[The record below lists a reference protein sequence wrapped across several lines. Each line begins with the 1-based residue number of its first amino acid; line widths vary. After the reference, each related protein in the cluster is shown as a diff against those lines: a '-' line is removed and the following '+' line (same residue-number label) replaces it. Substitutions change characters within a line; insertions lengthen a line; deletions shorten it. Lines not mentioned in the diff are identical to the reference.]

1 MRDFIVNIIKA
12 IFRLKNIYHLL
23 FPIFLTVVVIF
34 FIFYNPESSNKTF
47 SIELY
52 NYFFGVGRVFI
63 VAIASS
69 LIAFILGFLISFIP
83 IKSIK
88 KIFVNFFMFPSWI
101 YLFIFFGFGTKISLG
116 YVIVIFGF
124 LKSYS
129 FYVIASQEMKRMEE
143 QYFISSLKAVGVKK
157 WRIVFFHMLP
167 NVVFPMFIEIFEA
180 VIWIIEGEF
189 ILSFSGI
196 TQLYGDNLTVGEIIK
211 NLVMSDKILHF
222 VVILS
227 LFFMFLLELRYFFQ
241 KIRGTF
247 EKFIEKTS

>member
-1 MRDFIVNIIKA
+1 
-12 IFRLKNIYHLL
+12 
-23 FPIFLTVVVIF
+23 
-34 FIFYNPESSNKTF
+34 
-47 SIELY
+47 
-52 NYFFGVGRVFI
+52 
-63 VAIASS
+63 
-69 LIAFILGFLISFIP
+69 
-83 IKSIK
+83 
-88 KIFVNFFMFPSWI
+88 
-101 YLFIFFGFGTKISLG
+101 
-116 YVIVIFGF
+116 
-124 LKSYS
+124 
-129 FYVIASQEMKRMEE
+129 
-143 QYFISSLKAVGVKK
+143 
-157 WRIVFFHMLP
+157 
-167 NVVFPMFIEIFEA
+167 MFIEIFEA